1 MKSIILGTL
10 LFLTFNSLF
19 AQAPSK
25 IELKVEGLRNTKGH
39 ILIQVVDKDLSSIV
53 ELKEKVIE
61 DVVEISIPDI
71 KPGIYGIRICHDE
84 DNNDEMTSNWIGIP
98 KEGFGYSWD
107 KTVKMKEPD
116 FEEYAFTLEKDNDAI
131 VKIKLQYL

>member
-10 LFLTFNSLF
+10 LFLTFNTLF
-19 AQAPSK
+19 AQVPSK

-53 ELKEKVIE
+53 ELKEKVVE

-116 FEEYAFTLEKDNDAI
+116 FEEYAFTLEKDNDAK
-131 VKIKLQYL
+131 VNIKLQYL